1 VTRLVEARRYAWVL
15 FDADGTLFD
24 YDAAETAAL
33 TASFE
38 GIGRTFSPEI
48 SEIYREINGRMWV
61 ELERGTTTQARIRVE
76 RFEKLFRS
84 LGVETDPVAFAEDYL
99 SRLAGQTALIDGA
112 ERTVNALAGVC
123 RLMLITNGIAEVQ
136 RPRFAASKIRDHF
149 TGLVIS
155 EEVGAAKPDPV
166 IFDAAFAEM
175 GRPPKSQV
183 LIVGDSLSSD
193 IKGGN
198 DYGIDSCWFNP
209 AGLPARE
216 VVEPT
221 FEIQRLDQL
230 LAVPFEARWGST
242 SPVST

>member
-1 VTRLVEARRYAWVL
+1 VTRLEKARRYAWIL

-33 TASFE
+33 TASLE
-38 GIGRTFSPEI
+38 RIGQAFSEEI

-76 RFEKLFRS
+76 RFEKLFES
-84 LGVETDPVAFAEDYL
+84 LGVEADPIAFAEDYL
-99 SRLAGQTALIDGA
+99 SHLAGQTALIDGA
-112 ERTVNALAGVC
+112 EATVTALAGVC

-136 RPRFAASKIRDHF
+136 RPRFAASSIRDHF
-149 TGLVIS
+149 AGLVIS
-155 EEVGAAKPDPV
+155 EEIGAAKPDSP
-166 IFDAAFAEM
+166 IFEAAFAAM
-175 GRPPKSQV
+175 GRPSKSHV

-209 AGLPARE
+209 AGLPNRE
-216 VVEPT
+216 GVEPT

-230 LAVPFEARWGST
+230 RTMLFEI
-242 SPVST
+242 